1 MGADGAL
8 VAGADGALVAGTDGA
23 LAGGGALVGDAEE
36 APAVGAC
43 GLGTEEDA
51 CDGGEE
57 EGRSETKSAR
67 DEALDEY
74 RKTLENTFS
83 EGKHVNEITTDVRV
97 WTEDR

>member
-1 MGADGAL
+1 MIILGFKL
-8 VAGADGALVAGTDGA
+8 VRKPVGRCAGTQQ
-23 LAGGGALVGDAEE
+23 
-36 APAVGAC
+36 
-43 GLGTEEDA
+43 
-51 CDGGEE
+51 DGGEE